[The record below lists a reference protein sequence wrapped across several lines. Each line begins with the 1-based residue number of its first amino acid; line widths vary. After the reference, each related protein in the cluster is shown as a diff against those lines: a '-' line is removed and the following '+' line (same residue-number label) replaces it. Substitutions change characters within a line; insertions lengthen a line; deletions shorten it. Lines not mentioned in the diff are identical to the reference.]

1 MEKGERVYI
10 VPLREVKKTPRRKRA
25 AKAIRY
31 IRRFLKKH
39 TKNENIVISN
49 ELNEEIWKDGIEN
62 IPNKVKVKVSIQED
76 GSLLATLGD

>member
-10 VPLREVKKTPRRKRA
+10 IPLREVKKTPRKKRA

-31 IRRFLKKH
+31 IRRFLEKH
-39 TKNENIVISN
+39 TKNENIIISN

-62 IPNKVKVKVSIQED
+62 IPSKVKVKVSVQED

>member
-10 VPLREVKKTPRRKRA
+10 IPLREVKKTPRKKRA
-25 AKAIRY
+25 TKAIRY
-31 IRRFLKKH
+31 IRRFLEKH
-39 TKNENIVISN
+39 TKNENIIISN

-62 IPNKVKVKVSIQED
+62 IPSKVKVKVSVQED

>member
-10 VPLREVKKTPRRKRA
+10 IPLREVKKTPRKKRA

-31 IRRFLKKH
+31 IRRFLEKH
-39 TKNENIVISN
+39 TKNENIIISN
-49 ELNEEIWKDGIEN
+49 ELNEEIWKNGIEN
-62 IPNKVKVKVSIQED
+62 IPSKVKVKVSVQED